1 MKVYYVSVNKWS
13 DFNPRKD
20 LKNPTWFRMENRFLE
35 SVTGLALTNDERV
48 IWIYLLSQRTKTAH
62 DLFAISSSHVSF
74 VCRVQLSEL
83 ESCLKKLQ
91 DCDLIS
97 INVGKNGRLKKART
111 GPVQNP
117 NVSVQNLCSTRRD
130 ETERNDTE
138 RDVTI
143 RDTGTS
149 GDVSGSSPADAEEGL
164 TNLGQISKLYKL
176 WNEVTGTEKK
186 ISMVVLGK
194 ISPARE
200 KLILA
205 AMKFEPSFD
214 EWEKIFRKVVASD
227 FLSGKAKTDRPFSA
241 KFDWVLNPNNTTK
254 IMEGNYDS
262 EKPTEI
268 KRNLISMNQVQ
279 EDEENYRHRLPP
291 PRLVPK

>member
-1 MKVYYVSVNKWS
+1 MKVYYVSINKWD

-48 IWIYLLSQRTKTAH
+48 IWIYLLAQRTKTRH
-62 DLFAISSSHVSF
+62 HLFAISSSHVSF
-74 VCRVQLSEL
+74 VCKVQLSEI
-83 ESCLKKLQ
+83 ETCLKKLQ

-130 ETERNDTE
+130 GTE
-138 RDVTI
+138 RDET
-143 RDTGTS
+143 RRYTGTS
-149 GDVSGSSPADAEEGL
+149 DDVSGSVTADAEVAL
-164 TNLGQISKLYKL
+164 TNLDKISKLYKV
-176 WNEVTGTEKK
+176 WNEVTASEKK
-186 ISMVVLGK
+186 LGMVVLGK

-200 KLILA
+200 KLVLA
-205 AMKFEPSFD
+205 ALKFEPCLD

-227 FLSGKAKTDRPFSA
+227 FLSGRAKTDRPWSA
-241 KFDWVLNPNNTTK
+241 KFDWVMNPNNTTK
-254 IMEGNYDS
+254 ILEGNY
-262 EKPTEI
+262 ENKKPDEV
-268 KRNLISMNQVQ
+268 KRNLISLNQVQ
-279 EDEENYRHRLPP
+279 EDEEKYRHLLPP
-291 PRLVPK
+291 PRTVAK